1 MFLVCVCPCFFIF
14 VLVLQMYPTEKKA
27 TKKPSKR
34 PHTSSDSFRNDN
46 VDMAFNDH
54 YKRALIILERTMD
67 LRVPRGHFHS
77 GSVQRKNMDDVVESN
92 GQCI

>member
-1 MFLVCVCPCFFIF
+1 MSHIK
-14 VLVLQMYPTEKKA
+14 KKA

-34 PHTSSDSFRNDN
+34 PHTSSDLFRNDN
-46 VDMAFNDH
+46 ADMAFNDH